1 MPKQGLPYINFQPT
15 QAERDKLEAYC
26 KATSRTKTEV
36 MRELIRSLPEVPTEP
51 PIPVES
57 QIKMVETLWRMNK
70 PNER

>member
-36 MRELIRSLPEVPTEP
+36 LRELIRSLPNVAGVP
-51 PIPVES
+51 
-57 QIKMVETLWRMNK
+57 Q
-70 PNER
+70 NER